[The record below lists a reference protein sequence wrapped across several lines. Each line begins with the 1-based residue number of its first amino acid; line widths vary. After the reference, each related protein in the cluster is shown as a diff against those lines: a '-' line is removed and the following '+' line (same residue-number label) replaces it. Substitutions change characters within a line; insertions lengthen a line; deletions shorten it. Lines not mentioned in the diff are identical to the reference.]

1 MADIKTIKKPRITE
15 KVSLLAEQN
24 AYTFEV
30 TTSATKNE
38 IKKEIEKLYKVKPI
52 KVNVIRVPRK
62 KIVVRGKIGIRGG
75 GKKAIVYLK
84 KGDKI
89 EIV

>member
-1 MADIKTIKKPRITE
+1 MTDIKTIKKPRITE
-15 KVSLLAEQN
+15 KVSLLAERG
-24 AYTFEV
+24 AYVFEV
-30 TTSATKNE
+30 TALATKNE

-52 KVNVIRVPRK
+52 KVNVITVPRK
-62 KIVVRGKIGIRGG
+62 KIMMRGKIGIRGG

>member
-1 MADIKTIKKPRITE
+1 MANIQTIKKPRITE
-15 KVSLLAEQN
+15 KVSFLMEKN

-30 TTSATKNE
+30 SRSTTKNE
-38 IKKEIEKLYKVKPI
+38 IKKEIEKLYKVKPT
-52 KVNVIRVPRK
+52 KVNVLRIPKK
-62 KIVVRGKIGIRGG
+62 KIVVRGKIGVRGG

-84 KGDKI
+84 TGDKI